1 MKTQNKM
8 KLGYEISMAKGS
20 FKPVQIQFWSDESQ
34 FKKVKPAPPL
44 KYFADAIL
52 GLSIVRLNHFLKSP
66 LHVPHMN
73 YSFAF
78 DAWKALDPHCE
89 IFQRSQ
95 ERLAPIRKHSSKF
108 DPKKVEKFEVRFTEA
123 LQAAQKPWGID
134 LKAMAP
140 LLSVIQDLE
149 DETKAPLLFNFGLHF
164 SKNFMEQ
171 LHIVYSMLFQLR
183 SVVAVDYNAHV
194 EDASHEAVKVDAI
207 TDYLPKAEY
216 VVNDALMYW
225 NFKKLSQ
232 PFSKSAPAGFDKL
245 MVNPMEQV
253 FQKYSHNACCLV
265 DQLPPAYL
273 AALKPAEMEDA
284 LYSVQ
289 MDWLLGSEAGLL
301 FKVREELFGL
311 QTGYEKLF
319 WNEVEPQAP
328 SKAVNLCVNCE
339 LSEAHVSANQAA

>member
-1 MKTQNKM
+1 MKAQNKM

-20 FKPVQIQFWSDESQ
+20 FKPLQIQFWSDESQ
-34 FKKVKPAPPL
+34 FKKVKPAQPL
-44 KYFADAIL
+44 KYFADALL
-52 GLSIVRLNHFLKSP
+52 GLSVVRLNHFLKSP

-95 ERLAPIRKHSSKF
+95 ERLAPIQKHSPQF
-108 DPKKVEKFEVRFTEA
+108 DPTKVEQFEKRFTEA

-134 LKAMAP
+134 LKALAP
-140 LLSVIQDLE
+140 LLTVIQDLE
-149 DETKAPLLFNFGLHF
+149 DATKAPLLFNFGLQF
-164 SKNFMEQ
+164 SKNFTEQ
-171 LHIVYSMLFQLR
+171 LHIVYSMLFHLR
-183 SVVAVDYNAHV
+183 SVVAVDYNAHID
-194 EDASHEAVKVDAI
+194 DASHEAVKVDAI

-216 VVNDALMYW
+216 IVNDAVMYW

-232 PFSKSAPAGFDKL
+232 PLSKSAPADFDKL
-245 MVNPMEQV
+245 MVAPMEKI

-265 DQLPPAYL
+265 DQLPTPYWN
-273 AALKPAEMEDA
+273 ALKPAEIEDA

-289 MDWLLGSEAGLL
+289 MDWLLGSAPGLL

-328 SKAVNLCVNCE
+328 AKAVNLCVNCE
-339 LSEAHVSANQAA
+339 LAEAQVFANQAA